1 MSRNLCDETFPAS
14 LLIEFDELD
23 DEIPISPELP
33 KRRQPES
40 FLRDR
45 TTLSG
50 GKGIVIDKI
59 NAEDRSG
66 SRMVISGS
74 SNTSSG
80 HSSLSTE
87 GENRSASSD
96 RDTSRDLSKRQPLDV
111 GPGAL
116 LLLGEQRTDKSTLIS
131 RKIREPR
138 SMESLLQHQGP
149 KTASPLHSGPT
160 GLAMG
165 GKGLG
170 GGSTGNVSSV
180 SSIGASTQQHHQQ
193 NYRRQR
199 SKYGH
204 VQSKVKQM
212 IDEMKPPTNRDRKT
226 LVRHKSMPETS
237 QDVEAKDEEYETFEP
252 EKDVETLRT
261 VVREM
266 RLHMNSLEQQLTVCR
281 TNVFNELATLK
292 CKNNALR
299 LENDHLHEQERAREQ
314 RRQLLREQQSAGSCY
329 GSQSSLCKASVGNT
343 CTVATQTS
351 PSLTGGVDHELQ
363 FEFLLASPPTP
374 ARPSISSTIE
384 HPESGGCEFSP
395 DYEQLLPML
404 GHSGGSSAFGANIR
418 RRDIR
423 RTPSIHSP
431 TGRRSESGQAQDF
444 ATSPTC
450 HDCRRRKKK
459 RKEDVA
465 EPTTSTPLR
474 SVVKLAV
481 VAVTLEGTDD
491 MVLVSS
497 GLLAVLRSTAT
508 VSVVSRVA
516 TVVLVALLL
525 IPPLPATG
533 WLPLIPIPAGG

>member
-1 MSRNLCDETFPAS
+1 MSNNLCDETFPTS

-33 KRRQPES
+33 KRHQPES
-40 FLRDR
+40 FLRAR

-50 GKGIVIDKI
+50 DKGSVTDKI
-59 NAEDRSG
+59 NVDRSG

-96 RDTSRDLSKRQPLDV
+96 RDTSRDLGKRQSLDV

-116 LLLGEQRTDKSTLIS
+116 LLLGEQRTDKSTLKS
-131 RKIREPR
+131 RKTREPR
-138 SMESLLQHQGP
+138 SMESLLQHPGR
-149 KTASPLHSGPT
+149 KTASPLHSGT
-160 GLAMG
+160 GLSMG

-180 SSIGASTQQHHQQ
+180 SSIGASNQQQQH
-193 NYRRQR
+193 YRRQR

-237 QDVEAKDEEYETFEP
+237 HDVEPKDEVLEYATLEP
-252 EKDVETLRT
+252 ENDVETLRT

-266 RLHMNSLEQQLTVCR
+266 RLHMGSMEQQLTICR
-281 TNVFNELATLK
+281 TNMFNELATLK
-292 CKNNALR
+292 CKNDALR

-314 RRQLLREQQSAGSCY
+314 RRQLLREKQATAGSCY
-329 GSQSSLCKASVGNT
+329 GSQSSLCKASVGST
-343 CTVATQTS
+343 CTVGTQTS
-351 PSLTGGVDHELQ
+351 PSRTGDGADHEDQ
-363 FEFLLASPPTP
+363 FEFLLASPPTL
-374 ARPSISSTIE
+374 ARPALPPQTTSSTIE
-384 HPESGGCEFSP
+384 PPESVECEFSP
-395 DYEQLLPML
+395 DYQQLLPML

-418 RRDIR
+418 HRALR
-423 RTPSIHSP
+423 RTPSIRSP
-431 TGRRSESGQAQDF
+431 AGRRSELGQAQDCT
-444 ATSPTC
+444 TSPTC

-459 RKEDVA
+459 RK
-465 EPTTSTPLR
+465 SR
-474 SVVKLAV
+474 KQKLASFFCIRHHDES
-481 VAVTLEGTDD
+481 L
-491 MVLVSS
+491 
-497 GLLAVLRSTAT
+497 
-508 VSVVSRVA
+508 
-516 TVVLVALLL
+516 
-525 IPPLPATG
+525 
-533 WLPLIPIPAGG
+533 